1 MDFLTISLLIT
12 VASAY
17 AVKRNYGYGHTSNL
31 THSTNQRTGTVR
43 FEYDKLGRI
52 TRAGNE
58 VFAFDPAHNILDI
71 LI

>member
-1 MDFLTISLLIT
+1 M
-12 VASAY
+12 
-17 AVKRNYGYGHTSNL
+17 